1 MQGPQKILIQVMP
14 SNVLK
19 LKGKGGL
26 NKIQNL
32 KFMDEK
38 TPTYMMLVALVS
50 GREEN
55 RVLKQSQEGRS

>member
-1 MQGPQKILIQVMP
+1 MSLNSKE
-14 SNVLK
+14 
-19 LKGKGGL
+19 GGL

-50 GREEN
+50 GREEIEFLN
-55 RVLKQSQEGRS
+55 SHKKGGAES